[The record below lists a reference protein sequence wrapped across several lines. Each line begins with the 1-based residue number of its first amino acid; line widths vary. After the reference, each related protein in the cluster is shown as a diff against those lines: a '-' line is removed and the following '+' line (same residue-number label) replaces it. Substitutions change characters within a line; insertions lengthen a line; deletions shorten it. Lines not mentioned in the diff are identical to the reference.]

1 MTLTILNNE
10 FVPIVL
16 IDDFNSFI
24 WTDRYNTIGD
34 FELIVPYKEE
44 YNFLLNLTKTDKY
57 YLQCSLSE
65 HLMFIKKIQISY
77 DPEDGYLIQL
87 EGLSLESI
95 LEQRIIFPQTILT
108 GSLHNGIKKL
118 ITNNV
123 ISPYNPDIEG
133 PTANRQISNFI
144 FVDSTDQTI
153 LDLQNRSQ
161 YTGDNLYETISQLCQ
176 LYGLGFKVLLNQSTG
191 NFEFSLY
198 RGEDRSFGQD
208 TNPYVLFTPKLENL
222 NSMERITDYSG
233 YKNAFWA
240 AGEDAAEDRVNIYTV
255 SDENPDTVSG
265 LDLKEIYVDARDIQ
279 NQDGEITDEDY
290 YTELKKR
297 GSEKLS
303 EYSITT
309 AISGE
314 VQYKTNFEYNVDY
327 FIGDIVQLD
336 DGLGNQS
343 MDRITEQ
350 IISYNKEGLS
360 LYPTFTQDH
369 ATTSMSSGGSGVI
382 TRNEYYT
389 KQEVNDLLADKVSK
403 SGDTMT
409 GALTMAGRDINLKT
423 TGSSSNDSGDI
434 VWYYGNGQ
442 EKARLWTEDAYTSE
456 SGLNFR
462 MYKEDGTSLF
472 SGTIPLR
479 NNTYNFNGTT
489 FYSGNSNTAEHNCN
503 DAIKNGNYY
512 YTSNGPATSIGASTS
527 DGALYVQSYS
537 DIWVAQI
544 AQDYRNGRLFVR
556 GKNNGTWQSWNK
568 VANSSDLDSYVA
580 KSGDTM
586 SGSLTFSEG
595 AVQKAGG
602 NISWIK
608 GRDAAPVKTTSG
620 SANWNPV
627 ASAKSV
633 NGSWEIGTLSDTFY
647 FSYATDT
654 NYNKG
659 TNTTNTISLASSGN
673 FSGNSLHMQV
683 PRVAKSCNYQPGKN
697 LMVIEEYTSGAS
709 YNLPSNAWYH
719 IFTSEGS
726 DANYACQLALGM
738 TTSAAYYRRY
748 AGSWTAWQSI
758 INTNS
763 GGTYK
768 SIWNTNLG
776 VNVATNP
783 SDSTSIGLAISNAA
797 TFRSNIG
804 AQAALSTTTTT
815 PAGAA
820 LAKYGNVVWLPIWG
834 VKGNNIGTIPA
845 AYRPKVPCRNLIYCI
860 VGSATYI
867 GIAEVN
873 TSGVFKCW
881 YYKTYGGGSSTDGTN
896 ANTTL
901 YGGMNW
907 ITA

>member
-16 IDDFNSFI
+16 IDDFSSLI

-87 EGLSLESI
+87 EGRSLESI

-108 GSLHNGIKKL
+108 GSLHNGIKTL
-118 ITNNV
+118 ITNNI

-144 FVDSTDQTI
+144 FVDSTDSEI
-153 LDLQNRSQ
+153 LAMRNRSQ

-198 RGEDRSFGQD
+198 RGEDRSFDQD

-240 AGEDAAEDRVNIYTV
+240 AGEEAAEDRVNIYTV

-279 NQDGEITDEDY
+279 NQNDELSDEDY

-389 KQEVNDLLADKVSK
+389 KQEVNDLLADKASKQEVNDLLAGKVSKTGDTMTGRLVMIGSASSQPLQTRGIVGGSVDGSALDALHLQYGNTVNDSVAFGNTAGGQIYSNGTKFSGSSDLNVLK

-409 GALTMAGRDINLKT
+409 GALTMAGKDIYLKT
-423 TGSSSNDSGDI
+423 TGSSSDDSGDI

-442 EKARLWTEDAYTSE
+442 EKARLWTNDTYTAE

-462 MYKEDGTSLF
+462 MYKKDGTSLF

-479 NNTYNFNGTT
+479 DTHIGTPVSIANGGTGKTTAADARANLATPAMTTETYPALLPTNGSNNWIKVGT
-489 FYSGNSNTAEHNCN
+489 SNTSYGLLPSQAGGRTNGHNYLGTSSWYWGHAYI
-503 DAIKNGNYY
+503 DYVYTSEISIGGTDVGSNYY
-512 YTSNGPATSIGASTS
+512 HGTYDTGHGLAVGVNPNNKSQIGA
-527 DGALYVQSYS
+527 YV
-537 DIWVAQI
+537 
-544 AQDYRNGRLFVR
+544 
-556 GKNNGTWQSWNK
+556 
-568 VANSSDLDSYVA
+568 
-580 KSGDTM
+580 
-586 SGSLTFSEG
+586 
-595 AVQKAGG
+595 
-602 NISWIK
+602 
-608 GRDAAPVKTTSG
+608 
-620 SANWNPV
+620 
-627 ASAKSV
+627 
-633 NGSWEIGTLSDTFY
+633 
-647 FSYATDT
+647 
-654 NYNKG
+654 
-659 TNTTNTISLASSGN
+659 
-673 FSGNSLHMQV
+673 
-683 PRVAKSCNYQPGKN
+683 
-697 LMVIEEYTSGAS
+697 
-709 YNLPSNAWYH
+709 
-719 IFTSEGS
+719 
-726 DANYACQLALGM
+726 
-738 TTSAAYYRRY
+738 
-748 AGSWTAWQSI
+748 
-758 INTNS
+758 
-763 GGTYK
+763 
-768 SIWNTNLG
+768 
-776 VNVATNP
+776 
-783 SDSTSIGLAISNAA
+783 SNAA
-797 TFRSNIG
+797 TARSKLGLGSMATQNTGSWEPIHPYYWHNDARTNITHN
-804 AQAALSTTTTT
+804 Q
-815 PAGAA
+815 
-820 LAKYGNVVWLPIWG
+820 GNDYWTMPTAFPPKSGYTRIAIVHQLTNRDITWHWWDLDS
-834 VKGNNIGTIPA
+834 NN
-845 AYRPKVPCRNLIYCI
+845 KVRVY
-860 VGSATYI
+860 THKW
-867 GIAEVN
+867 
-873 TSGVFKCW
+873 TSG
-881 YYKTYGGGSSTDGTN
+881 SGTFN
-896 ANTTL
+896 L
-901 YGGMNW
+901 YVLFLYLKD
-907 ITA
+907 THKF

>member
-16 IDDFNSFI
+16 IDDFSSLI

-87 EGLSLESI
+87 EGRSLESI

-240 AGEDAAEDRVNIYTV
+240 AGEEAAEDRVNIYTV

-279 NQDGEITDEDY
+279 NQNDELSDEDY

-403 SGDTMT
+403 TGDTMT
-409 GALTMAGRDINLKT
+409 GALTMAGRDINLMT

-442 EKARLWTEDAYTSE
+442 EKARLWTENAYASE

-479 NNTYNFNGTT
+479 DTNTT
-489 FYSGNSNTAEHNCN
+489 YSLS
-503 DAIKNGNYY
+503 
-512 YTSNGPATSIGASTS
+512 
-527 DGALYVQSYS
+527 
-537 DIWVAQI
+537 
-544 AQDYRNGRLFVR
+544 
-556 GKNNGTWQSWNK
+556 NNG
-568 VANSSDLDSYVA
+568 SSVR
-580 KSGDTM
+580 
-586 SGSLTFSEG
+586 LTPS
-595 AVQKAGG
+595 
-602 NISWIK
+602 
-608 GRDAAPVKTTSG
+608 SG
-620 SANWNPV
+620 SAQDVSLSTLINGLETGSSTPTDNDYYISQYAGGGTTYTTYHRRPV
-627 ASAKSV
+627 SALYTYIKNKLGLGAAAYIGTPVSIANGGTGKTTAADARANLATPAMTTETYPALLPT
-633 NGSWEIGTLSDTFY
+633 NGSNNWIKVGTSNT
-647 FSYATDT
+647 SYGLLPSQAGGRT
-654 NYNKG
+654 NGHNYLG
-659 TNTTNTISLASSGN
+659 TSSWYWG
-673 FSGNSLHMQV
+673 HAYIDYV
-683 PRVAKSCNYQPGKN
+683 
-697 LMVIEEYTSGAS
+697 YTSE
-709 YNLPSNAWYH
+709 
-719 IFTSEGS
+719 I
-726 DANYACQLALGM
+726 
-738 TTSAAYYRRY
+738 
-748 AGSWTAWQSI
+748 SI
-758 INTNS
+758 
-763 GGTYK
+763 GGTDVGSNYYHG
-768 SIWNTNLG
+768 TYDTGHGLAVG
-776 VNVATNP
+776 VNPNNK
-783 SDSTSIGLAISNAA
+783 SQIGAYVSNAA
-797 TFRSNIG
+797 TARSKLGLGSMATQNTGSWEPIHPYYWHNDVRTG
-804 AQAALSTTTTT
+804 MTHNQGNDYWTMPTAF
-815 PAGAA
+815 PAKSGYTRIAIVNQ
-820 LAKYGNVVWLPIWG
+820 LTNRDITWHWWDLDS
-834 VKGNNIGTIPA
+834 NN
-845 AYRPKVPCRNLIYCI
+845 KVRVY
-860 VGSATYI
+860 THKW
-867 GIAEVN
+867 
-873 TSGVFKCW
+873 TSG
-881 YYKTYGGGSSTDGTN
+881 SGTFN
-896 ANTTL
+896 L
-901 YGGMNW
+901 YVLFLYLKD
-907 ITA
+907 THKF